1 MTGASGLVGSWLV
14 RALIE
19 RGAHVVAFVRDHNPQ
34 SELFRSNIHRQIE
47 MVQGSLEEF
56 LDLERAINES
66 EIDTVF
72 HLGAQTIVGTAVRS
86 PLSTFESNIRGS
98 YNLLEACHRHRNLV
112 RRIVI
117 ASSDKAYGTSA
128 VLPYT
133 EKTPLCGK
141 SPYDV
146 SKACTDLLAFSY
158 FETFRLPL
166 AIARCGNIFGG
177 GDLNWSRI
185 VPGTIRSLL
194 KGQAPIIRSDGTF
207 TRDYIYVE
215 DVVQSY
221 LLLAENLE
229 NPNVQG
235 EAFNFAPSV
244 PLSVLQ
250 MVSAIQNLM
259 DLPHLEPQILKGAE
273 KEIRHQFLNCQKA
286 RAVLGWAPQF
296 SLDEGLKKTI
306 AWYGVYY
313 SQELLSEHL

>member
-1 MTGASGLVGSWLV
+1 MTGASGLVGSWLI
-14 RALIE
+14 RALVE

-34 SELFRSNIHRQIE
+34 SELFRSDLHRQIE

-72 HLGAQTIVGTAVRS
+72 HLGAQTIVGTALRS

-117 ASSDKAYGTSA
+117 ASSDKSYGTSA

-133 EKTPLCGK
+133 EKMPLCGK

-146 SKACTDLLAFSY
+146 SKTCTDLLSFSY

-177 GDLNWSRI
+177 GDLHWSRI
-185 VPGTIRSLL
+185 VPGTIRSFL

-259 DLPHLEPQILKGAE
+259 DLPHLEPQILYGAE
-273 KEIRHQFLNCQKA
+273 KEIRDQFLNCQKA
-286 RAVLGWAPQF
+286 RAILGWAPQF

-306 AWYGVYY
+306 AWYEVYY

>member
-34 SELFRSNIHRQIE
+34 SELFRSDLHRRIE

-72 HLGAQTIVGTAVRS
+72 HLGAQTIVGTALRS

-112 RRIVI
+112 HRIVI

-133 EKTPLCGK
+133 ENTPLCGK
-141 SPYDV
+141 TPYDV
-146 SKACTDLLAFSY
+146 SKTCTDLLSFSY

-185 VPGTIRSLL
+185 VPGTIRSFL
-194 KGQAPIIRSDGTF
+194 KHEAPIIRSDGTF

-229 NPNVQG
+229 KPNVQG
-235 EAFNFAPSV
+235 EAFNFAPSA

-259 DLPHLEPQILKGAE
+259 NMPHLEPRILHGAK
-273 KEIRHQFLNCQKA
+273 KEIRDQYLNCQKA
-286 RAVLGWAPQF
+286 RATLGWAPQF
-296 SLDEGLKKTI
+296 SLEDGLRKTI
-306 AWYGVYY
+306 AWYEAY
-313 SQELLSEHL
+313 QMAEATQ